1 MEVVDFAWQVID
13 MQRTINEQDREIT
26 RLMKI
31 EEDYHKLLDS
41 SIEHNRIMMGNVL
54 ELCMTPGVIEACKAN
69 RKDKL
74 DL

>member
-1 MEVVDFAWQVID
+1 MKVVDFAWQVID
-13 MQRTINEQDREIT
+13 MQRTIDEQDREIT
-26 RLMKI
+26 RLMQYEKK
-31 EEDYHKLLDS
+31 YHDLLDS
-41 SIEHNRIMMGNVL
+41 SIESNLTMMGNVL

>member
-13 MQRTINEQDREIT
+13 MQRTINEQDREIA